1 MKTQVTH
8 PFVATGDKS
17 KAFSKH
23 RWAQSVEHHV
33 HMPLLLQRK
42 PAEHHEAA
50 AWLTSSTRLGYW
62 NTKRLPVWERRV
74 SSTFAVYL
82 CCEFAKSV

>member
-8 PFVATGDKS
+8 LFVATGDKS
-17 KAFSKH
+17 KSLSKH
-23 RWAQSVEHHV
+23 GWVQSVEHRV

-42 PAEHHEAA
+42 PAEHQEVA
-50 AWLTSSTRLGYW
+50 AWLTSSTKLGYW

-74 SSTFAVYL
+74 SSIFAVYL
-82 CCEFAKSV
+82 YCEFAKRV